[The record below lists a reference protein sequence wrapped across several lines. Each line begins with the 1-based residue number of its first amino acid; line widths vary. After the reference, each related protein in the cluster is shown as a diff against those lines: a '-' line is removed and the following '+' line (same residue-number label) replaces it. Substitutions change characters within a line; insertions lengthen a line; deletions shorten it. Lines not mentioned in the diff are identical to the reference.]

1 MTFSGIANFICDLEL
16 RLEWMD
22 SGKKTMI
29 RQLLVL
35 VVLMFMSIVVES
47 PVGFLSGV
55 KGTEGHPLRLCQ

>member
-1 MTFSGIANFICDLEL
+1 
-16 RLEWMD
+16 
-22 SGKKTMI
+22 MI